1 MVSMYSMVHKY
12 ILNNRIR
19 SLWRYHHI
27 MVFMMVVVVLAFAGL
42 LGGAS
47 VNALS
52 LKSTNM
58 SKKTKHIAIVGAVS
72 LVMMFVV

>member
-1 MVSMYSMVHKY
+1 MHSMVHKY

-27 MVFMMVVVVLAFAGL
+27 IMVTIVVFIGL

-72 LVMMFVV
+72 

>member
-1 MVSMYSMVHKY
+1 MHSMVHKY

-27 MVFMMVVVVLAFAGL
+27 IMVTIVVLAFAGV

-58 SKKTKHIAIVGAVS
+58 SKKTNHIAIVGAVS
-72 LVMMFVV
+72 

>member
-1 MVSMYSMVHKY
+1 MYSMVHKY

-27 MVFMMVVVVLAFAGL
+27 IMVTIVVLAFAGV

-72 LVMMFVV
+72 